1 MKTHINEQLIVDE
14 LLFQQYITVH
24 GLQHILHQ
32 KYNFKESYSHLFYI
46 ARKNHLDNHLK
57 KSASKKRF
65 YNLIQDKELK
75 NLLLT
80 ISKYTYKLK
89 DFSKIL
95 KEYNYQISNY
105 QLRRILNF
113 FRISYNRY
121 NYTTKLRIP
130 KKEQKQVEDYLKK
143 KQWTFILNYN
153 QLMELYKKF
162 EYDWI
167 YYKITQ
173 LGSK

>member
-1 MKTHINEQLIVDE
+1 
-14 LLFQQYITVH
+14 
-24 GLQHILHQ
+24 
-32 KYNFKESYSHLFYI
+32 
-46 ARKNHLDNHLK
+46 
-57 KSASKKRF
+57 
-65 YNLIQDKELK
+65 
-75 NLLLT
+75 
-80 ISKYTYKLK
+80 LK

-130 KKEQKQVEDYLKK
+130 KKEQKLVEDYLKK

-173 LGSK
+173 LGSE